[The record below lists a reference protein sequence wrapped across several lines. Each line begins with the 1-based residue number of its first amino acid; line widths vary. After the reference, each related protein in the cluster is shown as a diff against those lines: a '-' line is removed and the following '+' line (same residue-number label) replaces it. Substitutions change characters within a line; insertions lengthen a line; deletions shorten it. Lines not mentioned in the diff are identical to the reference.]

1 MLKIKVF
8 KLAALAAFIFVLGIS
23 VFAQQGEQKQAG
35 RPLQVTYNPR
45 AEYTPQA
52 RINGLSGWIQL
63 RVTFLDTG
71 QIGDIYYV
79 TESDAGKNL
88 SKAGLLKNA
97 YEAAKQIKFLPAIK
111 DSAPITVT
119 RILVYSFAIGD
130 RPVFNVR
137 RN

>member
-1 MLKIKVF
+1 MLKINVF
-8 KLAALAAFIFVLGIS
+8 RFAALAAFIFALGIS
-23 VFAQQGEQKQAG
+23 AFAQQNEQKQAD
-35 RPLQVTYNPR
+35 RPLKVTYNPQPG
-45 AEYTPQA
+45 YTPEA

-79 TESDAGKNL
+79 SESDAGKNL

-97 YEAAKQIKFLPAIK
+97 YEAARQVKFLPAIK
-111 DSAPITVT
+111 DGAPITVT